1 MNIREVDGLATAVE
15 YIPARG
21 GHSAQ
26 YDAPALRVNATGH
39 IGIWPA
45 AAKLLPEG
53 TRRVR
58 ILWVRERRQLLLIP
72 GAAGMVP
79 VRPGHNSA
87 GLQIAAAKGLRRWM
101 EANGISTGTY
111 RVEGRRDGSLLAT
124 FTGK

>member
-1 MNIREVDGLATAVE
+1 VNDEKTLGAVE

-21 GHSAQ
+21 GASHR
-26 YDAPALRVNATGH
+26 YGVPGLTVNRSGH

-45 AAKLLPEG
+45 AVQLLPEG

-58 ILWVRERRQLLLIP
+58 LLWVRERRQLLLIP

-79 VRPGHNSA
+79 VRPSHKSQ
-87 GLQIAAAKGLRRWM
+87 GLQVSETKSLRRWL
-101 EANGISTGTY
+101 ETNGVPSGTY